1 MNMDLKSKIILISGP
16 TASGKSKFAIKL
28 AKKIGGE
35 IINADSMQIYKD
47 FSILTARPSK
57 KDQKSVKHYLYGFLS
72 AKKNFSV
79 GEWQKLAIKKISY
92 IKKKNKIPIIVGG
105 TGLYFKSIIDGLV
118 KIPKI
123 PKKFRSKI
131 INLQKKIGQKKFFD
145 NLIKLDSSIVSKI
158 NPNDVQRC
166 IRAYEV
172 KKFTKISLFQWFKK
186 TKRIFDENDLY
197 KILIFNSKNQ
207 LNINIKKRVEKMIE
221 DGVLKEIKRFKKLK
235 VKSDKNSNK
244 IIGVKEIKEY
254 LDGETNVEI
263 LKERIFI
270 KTRQYSKRQR
280 TWFKKYM
287 SDWQK
292 IDFDEL
298 NRLKF

>member
-1 MNMDLKSKIILISGP
+1 MDLKSKIILISGP